1 MQVNWKNLLAK
12 TIIWLAVEIL
22 LNFLGVDDLADYGEF
37 IFQKDIVI
45 FRG

>member
-1 MQVNWKNLLAK
+1 MQVKWKNLLAK

-22 LNFLGVDDLADYGEF
+22 LNFLGVDELADYGEF
-37 IFQKDIVI
+37 IFQKDIVV